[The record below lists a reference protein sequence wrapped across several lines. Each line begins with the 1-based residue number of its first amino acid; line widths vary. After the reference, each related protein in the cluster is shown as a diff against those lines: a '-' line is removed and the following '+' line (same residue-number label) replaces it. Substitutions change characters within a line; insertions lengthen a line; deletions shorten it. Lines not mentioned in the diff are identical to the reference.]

1 MKTGEGSHMSL
12 EMLRRLAR
20 RELAPREIAE
30 VLRHIG
36 ECEECAQT
44 AAADAP
50 AGMALELDALDVLHA
65 GDAGPWHPDHAEL
78 TTYVDGAAG
87 PAEREIVE
95 SHAEDCGMCRVD
107 LADLAALRRHRP
119 RSAWRVA
126 ITAAAAAGLAA
137 VMFLQRSDDVP
148 APLAAPSPVVA
159 TTATTATTATATTS
173 APAPEPRPRYENAEW
188 ERLVG
193 AAIAS
198 ATLPFPRDVGTQPD
212 VLRGSTPD
220 AASKVSPAG
229 VVLVETRPRFSWPE
243 RTGATYVVSV
253 FDGDRQIVQSEPLA
267 QTHWIPSR
275 PLPRGR
281 TYVWQVQVTR
291 DGAREIVPAP
301 PAPPATFR
309 IVSHRVHDDLAT
321 ALRLHP
327 EDHLLYA
334 VLTARAGLR
343 EEAID
348 ALHRASADE
357 RTKPL
362 RERYLHVR

>member
-1 MKTGEGSHMSL
+1 MKSGEGLHMSR

-30 VLRHIG
+30 VLRHLG

-44 AAADAP
+44 AAADTSA
-50 AGMALELDALDVLHA
+50 ELDALMDVIESD
-65 GDAGPWHPDHAEL
+65 DAGPWHPDFSEL
-78 TTYVDGAAG
+78 TAYVDGFAG

-95 SHAEDCGMCRVD
+95 SHAEDCAMCRVD
-107 LADLAALRRHRP
+107 LQDLATLRRKRP
-119 RSAWRVA
+119 GSAWRMA
-126 ITAAAAAGLAA
+126 FTAAAAAGIAA
-137 VMFLQRSDDVP
+137 VMFVQRGDDVP
-148 APLAAPSPVVA
+148 APPAPPPPVVITTS
-159 TTATTATTATATTS
+159 TTATTATTAS

-188 ERLVG
+188 ERLVN
-193 AAIAS
+193 AAITT
-198 ATLPFPRDVGTQPD
+198 ATLPFPRDAGTQPD
-212 VLRGSTPD
+212 VLRGAASD

-229 VVLVETRPRFSWPE
+229 VVLDETRPTFSWSAHA
-243 RTGATYVVSV
+243 GATYIVSV
-253 FDGDRQIVQSEPLA
+253 FDGERQVVQSEPLSK
-267 QTHWIPSR
+267 THWTPSR

-309 IVSHRVHDDLAT
+309 IVSHRVHDDLA
-321 ALRLHP
+321 AARRLHP

-334 VLTARAGLR
+334 VLAARAGLR

-348 ALHRASADE
+348 ALHRASNDE
-357 RTKPL
+357 RTESL
-362 RERYLHVR
+362 RKRYR